1 MIRGWFDE
9 FGRPYVRA
17 RVVIPRLRVNHSA
30 YFLVDTGADSAC
42 LHPSDAVDM
51 GIPFQQLINPRSS
64 RGVGGRSQYFREP
77 AIVSFE
83 DGDLTRQYLIQLLI
97 AEPSESNRQLPSLL
111 GRNIMNNWRSVFD
124 PAIGVLEFAPRRAD
138 RTIGRQ

>member
-17 RVVIPRLRVNHSA
+17 RVVIPRLRVDHDV
-30 YFLVDTGADSAC
+30 YFLADTGASNTC
-42 LHPSDAVDM
+42 LHPSDAVDI
-51 GIPFQQLINPRSS
+51 GIPFRRLRNPRNS
-64 RGVGGRSQYFREP
+64 RGVGGASPYFREP
-77 AIVSFE
+77 AYLLFT
-83 DGDLTRQYLIQLLI
+83 DGDLTRIYSVELLI
-97 AEPSESNRQLPSLL
+97 AEPSESNLRLPSLL

-138 RTIGRQ
+138 RTIGR